1 MGGNQRSAVGRGI
14 VLVALLVAAGCGGG
28 NDEPADEPDCPSVT
42 SLPPGTTP
50 TTDPRCVE
58 RATERETSGPATAAQ
73 EQRSTWTGSFHLES
87 TGHDCTSSYDG
98 DARVEV
104 EPGGAANGSVSAD
117 GSYSCTGA
125 PTITETNS
133 APPKEMF
140 TGDAFRLTAQGELG
154 LATTCFL
161 SEVTVPVEGDFA
173 STAYTYTAPSG
184 DVYNCRITL
193 DRAPAG

>member
-28 NDEPADEPDCPSVT
+28 NDEAADEPDCPSVT

-104 EPGGAANGSVSAD
+104 EPGGAANGFVSAD
-117 GSYSCTGA
+117 GSYSCAGA
-125 PTITETNS
+125 PTITETHS
-133 APPKEMF
+133 APLKGMF

-184 DVYNCRITL
+184 DVYNCRMTL

>member
-1 MGGNQRSAVGRGI
+1 MGGNQCNAAGRVI
-14 VLVALLVAAGCGGG
+14 VVVALLVAAGCAGG
-28 NDEPADEPDCPSVT
+28 NNEPADAPDCPSVT
-42 SLPPGTTP
+42 SPSGTAP

-58 RATERETSGPATAAQ
+58 RATERGTSSPTTDAQ
-73 EQRSTWTGSFHLES
+73 EQGSTWTGSFHLES

-104 EPGGAANGSVSAD
+104 GAGGTATGSVSAE
-117 GSYSCTGA
+117 GSYSCAGA

-133 APPKEMF
+133 APWKGVF

-161 SEVTVPVEGDFA
+161 SEVAVPVEGDFA
-173 STAYTYTAPSG
+173 STAYTYTPPSG